1 MKKKL
6 LIIFVKN
13 PVLGKAK
20 TRLAATIGDA
30 NALEIY
36 KLLLK
41 RTVEITTELS
51 CDKVVFYSEF
61 IDNQDVWDN
70 DVYRKR
76 IQVDG
81 DLGEKM
87 SKAIEQ
93 EFDSGYESIC
103 IIGSD
108 CYDLDSKIIN
118 SAFEILEEKDVVIGE
133 SEDGGYYLLGMNKLN
148 PAFFENKN
156 WSTETVA
163 TDTIDDFRKGNLTF
177 GKLPVLNDIDEEKDL
192 RAIQVLLDVL

>member
-20 TRLAATIGDA
+20 TRLAATVGDA
-30 NALEIY
+30 KALGIY

-70 DVYRKR
+70 DVYQKR
-76 IQVDG
+76 IQVVG

-93 EFDSGYESIC
+93 EFDLGYESIC

-108 CYDLDSKIIN
+108 CYDLS
-118 SAFEILEEKDVVIGE
+118 SEILDAAFKILEKKDAVIGE

-148 PAFFENKN
+148 PVFFENKK
-156 WSTETVA
+156 WSTDTVA
-163 TDTIDDFRKGNLTF
+163 ADTIDDFRNGNLTF

>member
-1 MKKKL
+1 MKKNL

-20 TRLAATIGDA
+20 TRLAATIGGVK
-30 NALEIY
+30 ALEIY

-41 RTVEITTELS
+41 QTVEITKELS
-51 CDKVVFYSEF
+51 CDKVVCYSGF

-70 DVYRKR
+70 DVYQKK
-76 IQVDG
+76 IQIDG
-81 DLGEKM
+81 DLGMKM
-87 SKAIEQ
+87 SAAIAQNFSE
-93 EFDSGYESIC
+93 GYESIC

-108 CYDLDSKIIN
+108 CYDLNSEIIEA
-118 SAFEILEEKDVVIGE
+118 AFEILEERDAVIGE

-148 PAFFENKN
+148 PAFFENKK

-163 TDTIDDFRKGNLTF
+163 TDTISDFRKDNLTF

-192 RAIQVLLDVL
+192 RCIQVLLDVL